1 MIKKL
6 LLLTTLMFIN
16 FANGEDIKLYFKNS
30 EITNAQTAL
39 LYLDAKNIKEPKLT
53 VLNKEKTNID
63 FFKNP
68 FKKNNFYA
76 LIPISYYKDIKP
88 YKIIVSYKKNNQ
100 KEFKSTSLI
109 LKNGK
114 YKSEVINVK
123 SSKVSLSKKNQQRT
137 KKEYKEAMDIYNS
150 VTTKLLWNSDFI
162 YPLNTKITSEFGTKR
177 VYNNKIKSY
186 HSGTDFRASI
196 GTPIKAANDG
206 IVVLAKHRFYAGNSI
221 IIDHGHG
228 VYTCYYHLSKMN
240 FKKNQKVK
248 KGEIIGLSGN
258 TGRVTGPHLH
268 FSARVNS
275 IQVDPMQLIT
285 ILNKMNN

>member
-6 LLLTTLMFIN
+6 LLLITLIFIN
-16 FANGEDIKLYFKNS
+16 FANSEDIKLHFENK

-68 FKKNNFYA
+68 FKKNSFYA
-76 LIPISYYKDIKP
+76 LIPMSYYKNIKP
-88 YKIIVSYKKNNQ
+88 YKIIVSYEKNNV
-100 KEFKSTSLI
+100 KKFKSTSLI

-123 SSKVSLSKKNQQRT
+123 SSKVTLSKKNKQRT
-137 KKEYKEAMDIYNS
+137 KKEYKEAMDIYNT
-150 VTTKLLWNSDFI
+150 VNKEILWNSDFI

-206 IVVLAKHRFYAGNSI
+206 IVVLSKHRFYAGNSI
-221 IIDHGHG
+221 IIDHGQG

-240 FKKNQKVK
+240 FKKSQKVK
-248 KGEIIGLSGN
+248 KGEVIGLSGN

-275 IQVDPMQLIT
+275 VQVDPMQLIT
-285 ILNKMNN
+285 ILNKINN